1 MNFIATLLQLIWFIF
16 LCWSFF
22 NWESDLEHLKNM
34 LKKVNNKTKIITND
48 IFYKV
53 RNIYIN
59 LIKLN
64 LSNIINTKFSIFI
77 LLFSIFLS
85 YLSSE
90 IFTYYLFSFEIIYIL
105 VFIIWYIIQL
115 VIQF

>member
-1 MNFIATLLQLIWFIF
+1 MNFIATLLQLILFIF